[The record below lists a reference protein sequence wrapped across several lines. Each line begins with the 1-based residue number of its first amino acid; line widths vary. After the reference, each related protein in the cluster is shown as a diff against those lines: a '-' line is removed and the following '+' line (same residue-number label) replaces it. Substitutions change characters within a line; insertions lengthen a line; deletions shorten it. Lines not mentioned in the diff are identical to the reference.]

1 MENKKPKFTKR
12 FNVGDVPVLV
22 IRRNI
27 MRDKDTGELMVLPN
41 RANIKTVETEY
52 ISNRILWSGI
62 DGMTVEINEIDMR
75 SFADN
80 KSGVHVVINSN
91 ADTMR
96 PFADP
101 RMMMSNHAVVNDN
114 DEAFNRLV
122 KGFEEFEKSAKP
134 ALLFIINDVSICKI
148 IARLNKPT
156 DSRANIVQP
165 EGAKYLG
172 DVYTDDGGS
181 IVYATFESYGELETM
196 ITNVDDMKAYI
207 KENSTAI
214 DYDVCC
220 KLIDTHASR
229 IDGISDLY
237 KSITRSC
244 KKWLADNPKA
254 PEYTLSADMFG
265 LRAWDSYKIEDINA
279 RNSFSKYWEAVDK
292 YIDTRETVEGFLL
305 AADSRLADYS
315 MVNMMRNLETIMYGH
330 SSIGETRSRWTYDYI
345 TSSAIQLI
353 KPKLVFDLDLD
364 MNSVFSRLEAIGG
377 FVNTYFESEDYET
390 DIYNINSRTASD
402 YVRVL
407 TNNIVQYS
415 VADFCSYLPKVIEL
429 KKQLEDK
436 LARHEARKM
445 DFSAC
450 TIDNVTNYV
459 EDRLSRIDFLTRL
472 VETLT
477 AYIAFCNVM
486 KESGKEYVSIDDI
499 MDPAYKT
506 KYRIFGGFASGDVE
520 LLNMAKPVLMVSLMI
535 HYIDTV
541 DGEDYSTKFNAI
553 LKAIATNKNRSIR
566 GSYGKDYE
574 STPQMDINVITEC
587 IHAIDDVISK
597 KN

>member
-1 MENKKPKFTKR
+1 MENKKPKFEKS

-80 KSGVHVVINSN
+80 KRGVHVVINSS
-91 ADTMR
+91 ADAMR

-101 RMMMSNHAVVNDN
+101 RMMMSSHAVVNDN
-114 DEAFNRLV
+114 DEALNRLV
-122 KGFEEFEKSAKP
+122 KGFEEFEKSANP

-207 KENSTAI
+207 KENATAI

-220 KLIDTHASR
+220 KLINTHASR

-330 SSIGETRSRWTYDYI
+330 SSTGETRSRWTYDYI

-364 MNSVFSRLEAIGG
+364 MNSIFSRLEAIGG

-477 AYIAFCNVM
+477 AYIAFCNII

-535 HYIDTV
+535 HYIDRV
-541 DGEDYSTKFNAI
+541 DGEDYNTKFNAI
-553 LKAIATNKNRSIR
+553 LKAITTNKNRSIR

-574 STPQMDINVITEC
+574 SAPQMDINVITEC

>member
-1 MENKKPKFTKR
+1 MENKKPKFEKS

-62 DGMTVEINEIDMR
+62 DGMTVEINEIDMHN
-75 SFADN
+75 FADN
-80 KSGVHVVINSN
+80 KRGVHVVINSK
-91 ADTMR
+91 ADAIR

-101 RMMMSNHAVVNDN
+101 RMMMSSHAVVNDN

-207 KENSTAI
+207 KEHSTAI
-214 DYDVCC
+214 DYDISC
-220 KLIDTHASR
+220 KLIDTHAVK
-229 IDGISDLY
+229 IDGINDLY
-237 KSITRSC
+237 NSITRSC

-254 PEYTLSADMFG
+254 PTYTLNDNMFG
-265 LRAWDSYKIEDINA
+265 LRAWDSHKIQDANERD
-279 RNSFSKYWEAVDK
+279 SFSKYWQAVDK

-345 TSSAIQLI
+345 ASSAIQLI

-364 MNSVFSRLEAIGG
+364 MNSVFSRLESIGG

-486 KESGKEYVSIDDI
+486 KESGKEYVNIDDI

-535 HYIDTV
+535 HYIDRV
-541 DGEDYSTKFNAI
+541 NGEDYNTKFNAI

-574 STPQMDINVITEC
+574 SAPQMDINVITEC

>member
-1 MENKKPKFTKR
+1 MENKKPKFEKS

-62 DGMTVEINEIDMR
+62 DGMTVEINEIDMCN
-75 SFADN
+75 FADN
-80 KSGVHVVINSN
+80 KRGVHVVINSK
-91 ADTMR
+91 ADAIR

-101 RMMMSNHAVVNDN
+101 RMMMSSHAVVNDN

-214 DYDVCC
+214 DYDISC
-220 KLIDTHASR
+220 KLIDTHAVK
-229 IDGISDLY
+229 IDGINDLY
-237 KSITRSC
+237 NSITRSC

-254 PEYTLSADMFG
+254 PTYTLNDNMFG
-265 LRAWDSYKIEDINA
+265 LRAWDSHKIQDANERD
-279 RNSFSKYWEAVDK
+279 SFSKYWQAVDK

-315 MVNMMRNLETIMYGH
+315 MVNMMHNLETIMYGH
-330 SSIGETRSRWTYDYI
+330 SSIGETRPRWTYDYT

-486 KESGKEYVSIDDI
+486 KEFGKEYVSIDDI

-535 HYIDTV
+535 HYIDIV

-574 STPQMDINVITEC
+574 RAPQMDINVITEC

>member
-1 MENKKPKFTKR
+1 MYKR
-12 FNVGDVPVLV
+12 
-22 IRRNI
+22 
-27 MRDKDTGELMVLPN
+27 
-41 RANIKTVETEY
+41 
-52 ISNRILWSGI
+52 
-62 DGMTVEINEIDMR
+62 
-75 SFADN
+75 
-80 KSGVHVVINSN
+80 
-91 ADTMR
+91 
-96 PFADP
+96 
-101 RMMMSNHAVVNDN
+101 
-114 DEAFNRLV
+114 
-122 KGFEEFEKSAKP
+122 
-134 ALLFIINDVSICKI
+134 
-148 IARLNKPT
+148 
-156 DSRANIVQP
+156 Q
-165 EGAKYLG
+165 
-172 DVYTDDGGS
+172 
-181 IVYATFESYGELETM
+181 
-196 ITNVDDMKAYI
+196 
-207 KENSTAI
+207 
-214 DYDVCC
+214 
-220 KLIDTHASR
+220 
-229 IDGISDLY
+229 
-237 KSITRSC
+237 
-244 KKWLADNPKA
+244 
-254 PEYTLSADMFG
+254 
-265 LRAWDSYKIEDINA
+265 
-279 RNSFSKYWEAVDK
+279 DK

-315 MVNMMRNLETIMYGH
+315 MVNMMHNLETIMYGH
-330 SSIGETRSRWTYDYI
+330 SSIGETGSRWTYDYI

-486 KESGKEYVSIDDI
+486 KESGKEYVNIDDI

-535 HYIDTV
+535 HYIDIV

-574 STPQMDINVITEC
+574 RAPQMDINVITEC

>member
-1 MENKKPKFTKR
+1 MENKKPKFEKS

-75 SFADN
+75 NFADN
-80 KSGVHVVINSN
+80 KRGVHVVINSK
-91 ADTMR
+91 ADAIR

-101 RMMMSNHAVVNDN
+101 RMMMSSHAVVNDN

-214 DYDVCC
+214 DYDISC
-220 KLIDTHASR
+220 KLIDTHAVK
-229 IDGISDLY
+229 IDGINDLY
-237 KSITRSC
+237 NSITRSC

-254 PEYTLSADMFG
+254 PTYTLNDNMFG
-265 LRAWDSYKIEDINA
+265 LRAWDSHKIQDANERD
-279 RNSFSKYWEAVDK
+279 SFSKYWQAVDK

-315 MVNMMRNLETIMYGH
+315 MVNMMHNLETIMYGH
-330 SSIGETRSRWTYDYI
+330 SSIGETRPRWTYDYT

-364 MNSVFSRLEAIGG
+364 MNSVFSRLESIGG

-486 KESGKEYVSIDDI
+486 KESGKEYVNIDDI

-535 HYIDTV
+535 HYIDIV
-541 DGEDYSTKFNAI
+541 DGEDYNTKFNAI

-574 STPQMDINVITEC
+574 RAPQMDINVITEC

>member
-1 MENKKPKFTKR
+1 MENNKVEFTKR

-62 DGMTVEINEIDMR
+62 DGMTVEINEIDMYN
-75 SFADN
+75 FADN
-80 KSGVHVVINSN
+80 KRGVHVVINSN

-101 RMMMSNHAVVNDN
+101 RMMMSSHAVVNDN

-122 KGFEEFEKSAKP
+122 KGFEEFEKSEKP
-134 ALLFIINDVSICKI
+134 ALLFIINDVSVCKI

-207 KENSTAI
+207 KENSTVI

-254 PEYTLSADMFG
+254 PTYTLSDSMFG
-265 LRAWDSYKIEDINA
+265 LRAWDSYKIQDANERD
-279 RNSFSKYWEAVDK
+279 SFSKYWQAVDK

-330 SSIGETRSRWTYDYI
+330 SSFGESRPRWNYDYS
-345 TSSAIQLI
+345 TSSAVQPI
-353 KPKLVFDLDLD
+353 KPKFVFNLDLD
-364 MNSVFSRLEAIGG
+364 MDAIFSRLEAVGG
-377 FVNTYFESEDYET
+377 FVNAYFEADDYET

-407 TNNIVQYS
+407 TNNVVHYS

-477 AYIAFCNVM
+477 AYIAFCNII
-486 KESGKEYVSIDDI
+486 KESGKEYISIDDI

-535 HYIDTV
+535 HYIDRV
-541 DGEDYSTKFNAI
+541 DGEDYNTKFNAI
-553 LKAIATNKNRSIR
+553 LKAITTNKNRSIR

-574 STPQMDINVITEC
+574 SAPQMDINVITEC

>member
-1 MENKKPKFTKR
+1 MENKKPKFEKS

-80 KSGVHVVINSN
+80 KRGVHVVINSS
-91 ADTMR
+91 ADAMR

-101 RMMMSNHAVVNDN
+101 RMMMSSHAVVNDN

-122 KGFEEFEKSAKP
+122 KGFEEFEKSANP

-207 KENSTAI
+207 KENATAI

-220 KLIDTHASR
+220 KLINTHASR

-330 SSIGETRSRWTYDYI
+330 SSIGETRPRWTYDYT

-364 MNSVFSRLEAIGG
+364 MNSIFSRLEAIGG

-477 AYIAFCNVM
+477 AYIAFCNII

-535 HYIDTV
+535 HYIDIV
-541 DGEDYSTKFNAI
+541 DGEDYNTKFNAI
-553 LKAIATNKNRSIR
+553 LKAITTNKNRSIR

-574 STPQMDINVITEC
+574 SAPQMDINVITEC

>member
-477 AYIAFCNVM
+477 AYIAFCNVI

-520 LLNMAKPVLMVSLMI
+520 LLNMAKPVLLVSLMI
-535 HYIDTV
+535 HYIDIV
-541 DGEDYSTKFNAI
+541 DGEDYNTKFNAI

>member
-220 KLIDTHASR
+220 KLIDTHAVK
-229 IDGISDLY
+229 IDGINDLY
-237 KSITRSC
+237 NSITRSC

-477 AYIAFCNVM
+477 AYIAFCNVI

-520 LLNMAKPVLMVSLMI
+520 LLNMAKPVLLVSLMI
-535 HYIDTV
+535 HYIDIV
-541 DGEDYSTKFNAI
+541 DGEDYNTKFNAI

>member
-1 MENKKPKFTKR
+1 MENNKVEFTKR
-12 FNVGDVPVLV
+12 FNVGDVPVLL
-22 IRRNI
+22 IRKDI
-27 MRDKDTGELMVLPN
+27 TIDKDTGKELVIPN
-41 RANIKTVETEY
+41 RAKARTLTSDY
-52 ISNRILWSGI
+52 ISNRLLWCGV
-62 DGMTVEINEIDMR
+62 DGMSVEISTIKMYNTGDFNTGLRMEIL
-75 SFADN
+75 SN
-80 KSGVHVVINSN
+80 KDKMYPFF
-91 ADTMR
+91 DT
-96 PFADP
+96 A
-101 RMMMSNHAVVNDN
+101 MMMHNNAIMNNNGETLKS
-114 DEAFNRLV
+114 FI
-122 KGFEEFEKSAKP
+122 KGFEDFEKAEKP
-134 ALLFIINDVSICKI
+134 ALLFVLNDVSVCKI

-181 IVYATFESYGELETM
+181 IVYATFESYSELETM

-207 KENSTAI
+207 KEHSTAI
-214 DYDVCC
+214 DYDISC
-220 KLIDTHASR
+220 KLIDMHAVK
-229 IDGISDLY
+229 IDGINDLY
-237 KSITRSC
+237 NSITRSC

-330 SSIGETRSRWTYDYI
+330 SSIGETGSRWTYDYI

-535 HYIDTV
+535 HYIDIV
-541 DGEDYSTKFNAI
+541 DGEDYNTKFNAI

-574 STPQMDINVITEC
+574 RAPQMDINVITEC